1 KPTLVLPIE
10 FYDGYTRQEITQFRR
25 SEFTKANYIHYAH
38 YFPRE
43 DEAFLQSGNYLLKV
57 FRNGDESDLVLTRR
71 FVVSDRKAVVANN
84 YMLDP
89 NMERSLLNQL
99 RFDVSVGNTQ
109 MLSPNQDLIIQVMQN
124 FRWDNAFQVLRP
136 RFIRENRLEYMVNLP
151 QAFAGGGEFRH
162 LDMRSTRLYGR
173 TTRKVEEQES
183 AWLFYSRP
191 DELKRSNFLIQYPDL
206 NGNYFVAVNEWE
218 APAYQADYVTNHF
231 QLDVD
236 FPFDSS
242 EVYLFGRFTDWRL
255 QERYRM
261 RFNETKDRYEA
272 SVNLKQGMYDY
283 IYVVDDQRKRALDE
297 TTLEGDPGEDE
308 NFYTVL
314 VYFRAPADRRHQLI
328 GLQALNYR

>member
-1 KPTLVLPIE
+1 
-10 FYDGYTRQEITQFRR
+10 
-25 SEFTKANYIHYAH
+25 
-38 YFPRE
+38 
-43 DEAFLQSGNYLLKV
+43 
-57 FRNGDESDLVLTRR
+57 
-71 FVVSDRKAVVANN
+71 
-84 YMLDP
+84 
-89 NMERSLLNQL
+89 
-99 RFDVSVGNTQ
+99 
-109 MLSPNQDLIIQVMQN
+109 
-124 FRWDNAFQVLRP
+124 
-136 RFIRENRLEYMVNLP
+136 
-151 QAFAGGGEFRH
+151 
-162 LDMRSTRLYGR
+162 
-173 TTRKVEEQES
+173 
-183 AWLFYSRP
+183 
-191 DELKRSNFLIQYPDL
+191 IQYPDL